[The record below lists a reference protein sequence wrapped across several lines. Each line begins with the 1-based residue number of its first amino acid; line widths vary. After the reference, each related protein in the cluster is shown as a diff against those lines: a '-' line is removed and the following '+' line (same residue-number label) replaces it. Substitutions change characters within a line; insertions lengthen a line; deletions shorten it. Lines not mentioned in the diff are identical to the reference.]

1 MNLKYKADWSKSQE
15 RFTAFWE
22 QEIVDRAV
30 VLAMA
35 PKEKSFPPGWCR
47 ILDEE
52 AQSNIETVAVK
63 MEQLFDNLYFA
74 GDAYP
79 MWYPN
84 LGPGVLTAFTGSR
97 IFYDV
102 NKSTSWQEHSVL
114 ALEDYHP
121 QLQTD
126 GLWAKTLEINKFISR
141 LAAGKFIAGICDL
154 GTGADLISN
163 VIGPEALCMEIMDNP
178 EQIKRILKEFFEIWK
193 TCYSALYKEF
203 PEGNGS
209 CCWLQTW
216 APGTSYPLQNDFSC
230 MVSEQTFRELFLED
244 LKSYCDWLEYPV
256 YHLDGANATRHL
268 SALLEIKNL
277 RAIQWTAGAG
287 AAALPAWIPMLRRI
301 QEAGKGVFIY
311 VHPHELDI
319 VIEGLRPEGI
329 VLHVFADSAEIANRA
344 VAKVARWSK

>member
-1 MNLKYKADWSKSQE
+1 M
-15 RFTAFWE
+15 
-22 QEIVDRAV
+22 DRAV

-178 EQIKRILKEFFEIWK
+178 EQIKRILKEFLKYGKPAIPRSIKSFRK
-193 TCYSALYKEF
+193 ATVPAAGCRPGR
-203 PEGNGS
+203 PELVIR
-209 CCWLQTW
+209 CRTI
-216 APGTSYPLQNDFSC
+216 F
-230 MVSEQTFRELFLED
+230 
-244 LKSYCDWLEYPV
+244 
-256 YHLDGANATRHL
+256 
-268 SALLEIKNL
+268 
-277 RAIQWTAGAG
+277 
-287 AAALPAWIPMLRRI
+287 PAWSPNRRSGNCSGNCFWKI
-301 QEAGKGVFIY
+301 
-311 VHPHELDI
+311 
-319 VIEGLRPEGI
+319 
-329 VLHVFADSAEIANRA
+329 
-344 VAKVARWSK
+344 